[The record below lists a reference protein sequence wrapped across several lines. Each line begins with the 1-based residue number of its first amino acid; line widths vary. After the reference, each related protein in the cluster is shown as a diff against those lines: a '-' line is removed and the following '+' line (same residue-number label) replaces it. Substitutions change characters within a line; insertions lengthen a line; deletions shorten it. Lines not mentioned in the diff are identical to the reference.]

1 VSPEDRRYSTEHEWA
16 KLDGGEVTVGIT
28 EFAQE
33 QLGDVVYVELPSV
46 GAHVKQ
52 GAVMGVV
59 ESVKAASD
67 LYSPV
72 SGEVVAVNDAAV
84 GEPQKLND
92 APYADGWLV
101 RVRPDSADELS
112 NLMSA
117 EQYDLHV
124 SDRGPE
130 E

>member
-1 VSPEDRRYSTEHEWA
+1 MTPDDRRYSTEHEWA
-16 KLDGGEVTVGIT
+16 KEDGEEVTVGIT
-28 EFAQE
+28 DFAQE
-33 QLGDVVYVELPSV
+33 QLGDVVYVELPKV
-46 GAHVKQ
+46 GEQVQQ
-52 GAVMGVV
+52 GRVMGVV

-72 SGEVVAVNDAAV
+72 SGTVVAVNDAAV
-84 GEPQKLND
+84 GEPQTLND
-92 APYADGWLV
+92 TPYADGWLV
-101 RVRPDSADELS
+101 RVRPNDLDELN
-112 NLMSA
+112 NLMTA

>member
-1 VSPEDRRYSTEHEWA
+1 MTPDDRRYSSEHEWA

-28 EFAQE
+28 DFAQE

-46 GAHVKQ
+46 GDQLKQ
-52 GAVMGVV
+52 GRVMGVV

-72 SGEVVAVNDAAV
+72 SGEVIAINDAV
-84 GEPQKLND
+84 VSEPQKLND
-92 APYADGWLV
+92 APYADGWLI
-101 RVRPDSADELS
+101 RVRPDNPGELD
-112 NLMSA
+112 NLMTA
-117 EQYDLHV
+117 AQYDLHV

>member
-1 VSPEDRRYSTEHEWA
+1 VTPNDRRYSSEHEWA
-16 KLDGGEVTVGIT
+16 KPDGGEVTVGIT
-28 EFAQE
+28 DFAQE
-33 QLGDVVYVELPSV
+33 QLGDVVYVELPKV
-46 GAHVKQ
+46 GAQVKQ
-52 GAVMGVV
+52 GRVMGVV

-72 SGEVVAVNDAAV
+72 SGEVIAVNDAAV

-92 APYADGWLV
+92 APYEDGWLI
-101 RVRPDSADELS
+101 RVRPDNADELN
-112 NLMSA
+112 NLMTA
-117 EQYDLHV
+117 EQYDQHV

>member
-1 VSPEDRRYSTEHEWA
+1 MTPDDCRYSTEHEWA

-33 QLGDVVYVELPSV
+33 QLGDVVYVELPAI
-46 GAHVKQ
+46 GDRVKQ
-52 GAVMGVV
+52 GDVMGVV

-67 LYSPV
+67 LFSPV
-72 SGEVVAVNDAAV
+72 SGEVMAVNDAAV

-101 RVRPDSADELS
+101 RVRPDSADELGK
-112 NLMSA
+112 LMSA
-117 EQYDLHV
+117 NEYDLHV
-124 SDRGPE
+124 SDRGAE

>member
-1 VSPEDRRYSTEHEWA
+1 VTPDDRRYSSEHEWA
-16 KLDGGEVTVGIT
+16 KLDGDAVTVGIT
-28 EFAQE
+28 DFAQE

-46 GAHVKQ
+46 GDQVKQ
-52 GAVMGVV
+52 GRVMGVV

-67 LYSPV
+67 LFSPV
-72 SGEVVAVNDAAV
+72 SGEVMAVNDAAV

-92 APYADGWLV
+92 APYQDGWLI
-101 RVRPDSADELS
+101 RVRPDSAGELDT
-112 NLMSA
+112 LMTA
-117 EQYDLHV
+117 EQYELHV

>member
-1 VSPEDRRYSTEHEWA
+1 MTPDDRRYSTEHEWA
-16 KLDGGEVTVGIT
+16 KAEGGEVVVGIT
-28 EFAQE
+28 DFAQE

-46 GAHVKQ
+46 GDQVKQ
-52 GAVMGVV
+52 GRVMGVV

-92 APYADGWLV
+92 APYTDGWLI
-101 RVRPDSADELS
+101 RVRPDNLDELN
-112 NLMSA
+112 NLMTA
-117 EQYDLHV
+117 EQYDLRV